1 MQSLDNNRLTAKNRP
16 EKRRK
21 KDEIN
26 MKLVSIIF
34 YLVFNQILATVK
46 LKT

>member
-26 MKLVSIIF
+26 MKLVSIYF
-34 YLVFNQILATVK
+34 LFSF
-46 LKT
+46 